1 MSSFNW
7 FSSVKN
13 SKGAVFLHLNGR
25 LIRHA
30 DYPDLAPALGI
41 TGTVNAYNLPSINNI
56 TDNFDN
62 NTKRAVRKHY
72 VCAKA

>member
-1 MSSFNW
+1 MVCYDKGDSFTT
-7 FSSVKN
+7 KD
-13 SKGAVFLHLNGR
+13 GAVFLHLNGR

-30 DYPDLAPALGI
+30 DYPNLAPALGI
-41 TGTVNAYNLPSINNI
+41 AGTVNAYNLPNINNI

-62 NTKRAVRKHY
+62 NTRRAVRKHY